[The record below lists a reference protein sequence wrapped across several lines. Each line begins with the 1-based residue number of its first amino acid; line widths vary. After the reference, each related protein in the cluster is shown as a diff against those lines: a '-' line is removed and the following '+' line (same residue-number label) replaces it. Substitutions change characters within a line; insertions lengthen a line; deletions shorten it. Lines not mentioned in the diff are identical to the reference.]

1 MTQRNEVLDLKS
13 SSRRFESA
21 LGYLPRSNYM
31 ETHPLLKYT
40 ALQLARAHNSDDW
53 YSYLPDARVV
63 MAATAEWV
71 ELLYRDASADALS
84 EDCWITVA
92 FLRGILDGS
101 DPGAA
106 G

>member
-21 LGYLPRSNYM
+21 LGYLFTLNYM

-40 ALQLARAHNSDDW
+40 ALQLAKTHESDDW
-53 YSYLPDARVV
+53 YSYLPESRVV
-63 MAATAEWV
+63 LEAVADWV
-71 ELLYRDASADALS
+71 EALYRDAHADALS
-84 EDCWITVA
+84 DDCWITVA

-101 DPGAA
+101 DPGAT